1 MPKKIRP
8 PFPEFP
14 VLMND
19 RITLRQI
26 SAADLQSLIE
36 ISFYDGIPAKTF
48 EEALAM
54 NNRINEDYARGNSL
68 HWGIVENSSGEIA
81 GTCGFYRGFEN
92 DAGEL
97 GCVLLPQFYGKG
109 LMTAA
114 LQLACEFGKNVLK
127 LQHIFA
133 VSTSENQ
140 KAISLL
146 ERLNFVKTEN
156 LPEKQVKFE
165 LF

>member
-48 EEALAM
+48 EEARAM
-54 NNRINEDYARGNSL
+54 NDRINKDYTGGNSL
-68 HWGIVENSSGEIA
+68 HWGIAENSSGKIA
-81 GTCGFYRGFEN
+81 GTCGYYRGFEN

-97 GCVLLPQFYGKG
+97 GCVLLTQFYGKG
-109 LMTAA
+109 LMTEA
-114 LQLACEFGKNVLK
+114 LSSAIEFGKKVLK

-133 VSTSENQ
+133 VTTSENQ

-146 ERLNFVKTEN
+146 ERLNFVRTEN

>member
-1 MPKKIRP
+1 MHKKIRP

-19 RITLRQI
+19 RVTLRQI
-26 SAADLQSLIE
+26 SDADLQSLIE

-48 EEALAM
+48 EEAREM
-54 NNRINEDYARGNSL
+54 NERINEDYACGNSL
-68 HWGIVENSSGEIA
+68 HWGIVENSSGKTA
-81 GTCGFYRGFEN
+81 GTCGYYRGFEN
-92 DAGEL
+92 GSGEL

-114 LQLACEFGKNVLK
+114 LQLASEYGKNVLE

-133 VSTSENQ
+133 VTTSENQ

-156 LPEKQVKFE
+156 MPEKQVKFE